1 MAKVF
6 FSSWNGKIIDERK
19 KVAAERKDLQELKFP
34 GQLGDRALRAFI
46 GWAGLVVSDPDL
58 DLVTALAVFYGKMQ
72 KESCGRCVPCRAG
85 SKIISDRLAAILS
98 GEGKESD
105 LEFLVEIAD
114 LVASGS
120 LCELGISSPKPLKDA
135 LLYFRDHFLTHISAH
150 QSSLTKPLS
159 TDHYETILTAP
170 CRNGCPA
177 HINIP
182 GYLES
187 IREGDYEEALAI
199 NREKT
204 PFVGTLGRVCVHPC
218 ESNCNRQPVDQA
230 LSIRLS
236 KRFVADFGLR
246 NGYDQQLKKQVV
258 KSAGERVAIIGAG
271 PAGINAAYQLS
282 RKGYGVTVYEALP
295 VAGGMLA
302 VGIPSYRLPR
312 DILNYEIDLVCR
324 MGVEIICNTRVGSD
338 ITIDQIWQEGFKAIF
353 IANGLH
359 ESATMGCEG
368 EDACYL
374 GYMPGVEFLRRINL
388 GQKVELGDTISV
400 IGGGNVAMDCARSA
414 VRLGV
419 KEVNL
424 IYRRTRNEMPANAA
438 EIRAAEEEGINF
450 HLLANPVCILEDGG
464 VVSGM
469 ECIKMELGDPDVS
482 GRRRPVP
489 VDGSEFIL
497 KAESV
502 IPAIGQVANFDFLG
516 ENSAVKLSRWGTL
529 EVDDNTMET
538 AAAGIFA
545 GGDAVLGAR
554 TVIEAIATANRAA
567 VAIDAYIRKAR
578 AAVGPAFYFERFLET
593 AGVYNPDGVP
603 EMVGARKRREEEV
616 LPVSERISGFA
627 EADLGFKG
635 PGTAIAESERC
646 VKCLRL
652 GLAVLDAGRAEN
664 D

>member
-6 FSSWNGKIIDERK
+6 FSSWNGQVIDERK
-19 KVAAERKDLQELKFP
+19 KTAEERKDLSELKFP
-34 GQLGDRALRAFI
+34 GQLGERVVRAFI
-46 GWAGLVVSDPDL
+46 GWSGLVVTDPDL
-58 DLVTALAVFYGKMQ
+58 DLVAALAAFYGRMQ

-85 SKIISDRLAAILS
+85 SKVISDRLDAILS

-105 LEFLVEIAD
+105 LEFLAEIAD

-120 LCELGISSPKPLKDA
+120 LCELGISSPKPLTDA
-135 LLYFRDHFLTHISAH
+135 LQYFRDHFLAYISGEKPPR
-150 QSSLTKPLS
+150 TKPLS
-159 TDHYETILTAP
+159 TDQYETILTAP

-182 GYLES
+182 GYLEA
-187 IREGDYEEALAI
+187 IGEGNYEEALAI

-218 ESNCNRQPVDQA
+218 ESNCNRQPIDQA

-246 NGYDQQLKKQVV
+246 NSDDLKLNRRNV
-258 KSAGERVAIIGAG
+258 KNSREQVAIIGAG
-271 PAGINAAYQLS
+271 PAGINAAYQLAH
-282 RKGYGVTVYEALP
+282 KGYGVTIYEALP

-312 DILNYEIDLVCR
+312 DILNYEIDLVRR

-338 ITIDQIWQEGFKAIF
+338 ITIDQIWQEGFKAVF

-368 EDACYL
+368 EDACYM
-374 GYMPGVEFLRRINL
+374 GFMPGVEFLRLINL

-424 IYRRTRNEMPANAA
+424 IYRRTRHEMPANAA

-464 VVSGM
+464 AVSGM
-469 ECIKMELGDPDVS
+469 ECIKMELGEPDAS

-489 VDGSEFIL
+489 LDGSEFVL
-497 KAESV
+497 KADSV
-502 IPAIGQVANFDFLG
+502 IPAIGQVADFDFLG
-516 ENSAVKLSRWGTL
+516 ENSAVKRSKWGTL
-529 EVDDNTMET
+529 EVDHNTMAT
-538 AAAGIFA
+538 AASGIFA

-567 VAIDAYIRKAR
+567 VAIDAYIRKGR
-578 AAVGPAFYFERFLET
+578 AVVGPAFYLERYLET
-593 AGVYNPDGVP
+593 AGVYNPECLP
-603 EMVGARKRREEEV
+603 EMVGSRKRREEEV
-616 LPVSERISGFA
+616 LPVDQRVSGFA

-635 PGTAIAESERC
+635 PVTAIAEAERC

-652 GLAVLDAGRAEN
+652 GLAVLEAGVSEN